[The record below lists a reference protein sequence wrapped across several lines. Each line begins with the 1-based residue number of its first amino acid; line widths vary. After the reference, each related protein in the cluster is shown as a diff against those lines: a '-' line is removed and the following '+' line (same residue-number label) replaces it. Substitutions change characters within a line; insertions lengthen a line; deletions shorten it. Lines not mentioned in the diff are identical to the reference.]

1 MSALYQYTQ
10 LDAFEKALLGRC
22 GTECRRGLEDN
33 FDRYPLEN
41 HLSWLLN
48 YKVNDMGSQLLLHP
62 DLFGNHLLP
71 EPEILTDPRFLL
83 LARDGDLGVAAASR
97 TGAVTYPCHALP
109 YAVCDTCSFVATYR
123 DVPLWEPESI
133 APITAASRTTFGPFT
148 HVGDID
154 LATRVL
160 SKKADVIKSARSAGY
175 AALGLGHKSGDLDYT
190 LRDHGDETADAIE
203 MAVFVERGTPCAHGL
218 RKNLCATP
226 LHYQLD
232 YLANYLVDEH
242 LGLHGVVHAM
252 TTPLPY
258 PYWVTGSTGAALLK
272 VATGDGWF
280 LAFTTTSRKNPLI
293 YPDDSPGFTCSHEWF
308 VTVCTEGV
316 VNRVLLGTAPISA
329 RPLTFE
335 EVRDRALIPWRAV
348 NTSGIK
354 DTALIST
361 LPEPSFTMTRRVP
374 ASTGSTGHT
383 MHVLALASRTDTAHP
398 SVTIDPPNLRTLVS
412 TRLTLKYLR
421 HSASWSTSRP
431 SPLNR
436 SLRMF
441 FSTLMKNMLEMGMC
455 DIVKP
460 ALVGSRLKL
469 LKFHTGLRAELVIG
483 GHPVSARSPCWSA
496 RPGAWSTTSATTS
509 SRQKWAN

>member
-1 MSALYQYTQ
+1 M
-10 LDAFEKALLGRC
+10 
-22 GTECRRGLEDN
+22 
-33 FDRYPLEN
+33 
-41 HLSWLLN
+41 
-48 YKVNDMGSQLLLHP
+48 
-62 DLFGNHLLP
+62 
-71 EPEILTDPRFLL
+71 
-83 LARDGDLGVAAASR
+83 
-97 TGAVTYPCHALP
+97 TYPCHALP
-109 YAVCDTCSFVATYR
+109 YAVCDTCSFVAMYR

-203 MAVFVERGTPCAHGL
+203 MAVFGERGTPCAHGL

-354 DTALIST
+354 DTCAANYARMFNNAIAPSAETADKEQVCDEPVCDEPVCDEPDANGDVVIEDDPTIDDAVALDFA
-361 LPEPSFTMTRRVP
+361 LDFTY
-374 ASTGSTGHT
+374 SHEE
-383 MHVLALASRTDTAHP
+383 LASWGHRSGWSAVMYHVSRLSRESSTDRLLLIDIMEKTFSWDAASATITRPFVGVWHNPPNMPDWFDYEHSPNAILGRDARDVILRHCKGVIVFSDYLRDWLRAQLPDTIPIITMYHPTDTD
-398 SVTIDPPNLRTLVS
+398 VERFDPVRYAANTDRCVMQIGYWLRRMSFIAELRTTTRS
-412 TRLTLKYLR
+412 CGCTATTGRLTAC
-421 HSASWSTSRP
+421 SAS
-431 SPLNR
+431 
-436 SLRMF
+436 
-441 FSTLMKNMLEMGMC
+441 C
-455 DIVKP
+455 
-460 ALVGSRLKL
+460 
-469 LKFHTGLRAELVIG
+469 
-483 GHPVSARSPCWSA
+483 
-496 RPGAWSTTSATTS
+496 
-509 SRQKWAN
+509 